1 MTMNVQ
7 GPGGITV
14 AFPDGTDP
22 ATVDQV
28 MRQATSGQGDLQ
40 PMAAG
45 AIPHAMPA
53 DMVSGGPPQAS
64 PSVGGDMAAS
74 AGSRLA
80 AGALDIPGTGG
91 DLMSLAD
98 NAGSAAARGI
108 LSLFGVSPEKRQQA
122 QAAADAAIGNPALL
136 PTSEGVKRAA
146 GFQAYQPQTGAGQV
160 FDKYVGSGIEMV
172 PGVVASGGASLARK
186 AAAEGLGAAVKQG
199 AGEAAKYAL
208 APAATS
214 EVAGDVT
221 KGTPL
226 EPIARL
232 AAAVATGGVAGAKG
246 AKVTGAL
253 TGDQWR
259 EVADQA
265 YKDVKN
271 AGIGIK
277 PNVFGRMVS
286 DAEQELHAAG
296 YRPSLEGHGNVKTV
310 LDEMKAA
317 AFAPQSFQEL
327 DQMHQL
333 ARTASK
339 SIHPNAQRVGG
350 MLADKI
356 DNFMENLKP
365 GDLMSGNNPGA
376 AWATL
381 VKARDA
387 WRRMR
392 TGERMDDIIA
402 RAKDKVEKSGG
413 TITLQKA
420 LKDAFDNFKWAGGA
434 GKARLT
440 PEFTRMSNEEKM
452 LVNGI
457 IGGGKALQTIGKFN
471 FRNPVVTMLMG
482 ALGATGSPLFA
493 AGALGAGEAARRL
506 SAAGTLRKAN
516 QLDNVIR
523 GGKIAPGRWGRPPN
537 AILLGAAAQ
546 GATDRSKQSGQ

>member
-14 AFPDGTDP
+14 AFPDGTDA

-28 MRQATSGQGDLQ
+28 MRQATSGRGDLQ

-45 AIPHAMPA
+45 AVPHALPA
-53 DMVSGGPPQAS
+53 DTVQGGPTPA
-64 PSVGGDMAAS
+64 PASVGGDIAAS

-80 AGALDIPGTGG
+80 AGALDLPGTGG
-91 DLMSLAD
+91 DTMSLAD
-98 NAGSAAARGI
+98 NAGSLAARGI

-122 QAAADAAIGNPALL
+122 QAAADAIIGNPALL
-136 PTSEGVKRAA
+136 PTSEGIKKAV
-146 GFQAYQPQTGAGQV
+146 GFQAYQPQTGAGQM

-253 TGDQWR
+253 S
-259 EVADQA
+259 ADEWHAVGKQA
-265 YKDVKN
+265 YKDMKAAGVGVKPT
-271 AGIGIK
+271 A
-277 PNVFGRMVS
+277 FDAMVS
-286 DAEQELHAAG
+286 RAEQDLHAAG
-296 YRPSLEGHGNVKTV
+296 FRPALHPPVKAV
-310 LDEMKAA
+310 LDEMKASKGV
-317 AFAPQSFQEL
+317 PQSYEEL
-327 DQMHQL
+327 DQMHRL
-333 ARTASK
+333 AMGQTK
-339 SIHPNAQRVGG
+339 SLDPDTRRVAG

-356 DNFMENLKP
+356 DTFMENLKP
-365 GDLMSGNNPGA
+365 KDLMAGDPAVAFTALTKG
-376 AWATL
+376 
-381 VKARDA
+381 RDA

-392 TGERMDDIIA
+392 TGEQIDNMIA
-402 RAKDKVEKSGG
+402 KAKDAAGANYTAAG
-413 TITLQKA
+413 LQTA
-420 LKDAFDNFKWAGGA
+420 LKQQFRGFKWT
-434 GKARLT
+434 GKAQLT
-440 PEFTRMSNEEKM
+440 PAFKRLSNEEKM

-457 IGGGKALQTIGKFN
+457 IGGGNALRLIGKFN
-471 FRNPVVTMLMG
+471 FRNPVVAAMMG
-482 ALGATGSPLFA
+482 ALGVGGSPALA
-493 AGALGAGEAARRL
+493 AGALGIGEAARHI
-506 SAAGTLRKAN
+506 SASGTLKKVD
-516 QLDNVIR
+516 QLNAIVR